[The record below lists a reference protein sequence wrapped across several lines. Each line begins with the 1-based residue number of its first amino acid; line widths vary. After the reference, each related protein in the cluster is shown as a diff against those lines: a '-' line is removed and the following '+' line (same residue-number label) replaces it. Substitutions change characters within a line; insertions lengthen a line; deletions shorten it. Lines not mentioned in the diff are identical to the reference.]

1 MNKETTMRNLSER
14 QKQILKFLNRNP
26 GASTNR
32 IYVNTSPA
40 CIAQNRTRTMATYG
54 WKGMD
59 RLEAMGL
66 VRYNKTERGK
76 DCRGRPIYVSSW
88 TLTPAGEV
96 VVGLIPNIYTVM
108 WVKGEPVPLVFE

>member
-1 MNKETTMRNLSER
+1 MRALSER
-14 QKQILKFLNRNP
+14 QKQILKFLDRNP

-40 CIAQNRTRTMATYG
+40 CLAQNRTRTMSTYG

-66 VRYNKTERGK
+66 VSYNKTERGK
-76 DCRGRPIYVSSW
+76 DCRGRPLYKSAW

-96 VVGLIPNIYTVM
+96 VAGLIPAIYTIV
-108 WVKGEPVPLVFE
+108 WVNGEAVPMVFD